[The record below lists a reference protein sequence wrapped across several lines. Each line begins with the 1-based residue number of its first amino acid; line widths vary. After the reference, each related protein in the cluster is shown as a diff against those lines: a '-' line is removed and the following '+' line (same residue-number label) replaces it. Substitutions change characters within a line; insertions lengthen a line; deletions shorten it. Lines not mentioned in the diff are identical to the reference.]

1 MLSGMKLGLLFI
13 SILLV
18 AHHASAEGLDIAK
31 AALHDQLYDIAE
43 VHAQKHLE
51 ASDNKSSE
59 ALLLLVEALCQQ
71 GKDARALEILNT
83 HSNTVATAAQP
94 AWFNY
99 WQARALLNVNRFP
112 EAVATLK
119 AVSVPTSDPALT
131 DALLRLT
138 ARAKRA
144 TGDSTGALEIFASLE
159 SLSTN
164 LSTRVANIVEWA
176 LTLEA
181 NQRETQALEVLS
193 RLLKVNTPSTE
204 ISEGLLLRSRL
215 LLRQGKQDEALS
227 AYDQLAT
234 NGLFS
239 TRIRVQAY
247 TEMSDALLHLA
258 KTNEAITTAR
268 QAYSLAQ
275 EPDMR
280 RLSGFHL
287 SQLLCADITT
297 LNECALLIKTLVRE
311 FADDPM
317 AMQAHLKLA
326 DSFLRHGL
334 SSRAADEYRL
344 VLETYPASSKSDHV
358 LLGRGWALFQ
368 LKRYTE
374 ASGVFQRVAEQTTN
388 QVVKAESLFKWGD
401 ALMADGRYT
410 EAAPVFARV
419 TTEAPQ
425 SPLSPRALYQRG
437 ECLERSAQPAQAIA
451 VYQRLIAGEHHMV
464 YVGKALLR
472 LGALYVSGGDL
483 EAAIRAYTTL
493 QTNTLYKAHQSDA
506 FMGRGNVYYRL
517 FRFDAAMKDFAAA
530 GEADPSRR
538 DEALQVI
545 TRCLYAL
552 GRDKEAQ
559 ASAQTFIADFPDSS
573 RLPDMILWIGKFD
586 YNRGKYAES
595 RKMFMEYVSRWPK
608 AEWADAAVLWAARAA
623 VDDADFSSA
632 VELVARLVREYP
644 KSQRITE
651 ARLIQATALMELARF
666 SEAVL
671 LLDQIIATDP
681 ASEWA
686 EQAKLRKGDSL
697 FAMGADN
704 ADRYLKALATYREVL
719 QSPSLSPS
727 QVLQLNYKVARC
739 LEKLKRLDEAI
750 DAYYSEVVIRYQNSV
765 AQGVWYDDSAAGL
778 YVRAAFNVADLYE
791 QRGRIPS
798 AIRVLERVL
807 KTDVQ
812 GKDEIRA
819 RIERLRKK

>member
-13 SILLV
+13 SILLL
-18 AHHASAEGLDIAK
+18 ALHASAEGLDIAK

-43 VHAQKHLE
+43 LHAQKQLD
-51 ASDNKSSE
+51 ASNNKSSE

-71 GKDARALEILNT
+71 GKDQRALEVLNL
-83 HSNTVATAAQP
+83 HSNTVVQAEQP

-99 WQARALLNVNRFP
+99 WQARALLNVNRAP

-119 AVSVPTSDPALT
+119 AVTLPTSDPALT

-144 TGDSTGALEIFASLE
+144 NGDPTGALEVFATLE

-181 NQRETQALEVLS
+181 SQRENQALEVLS
-193 RLLKVNTPSTE
+193 RLLKVNTPTPE
-204 ISEGLLLRSRL
+204 VSEGLLLRSRL
-215 LLRQGKQDEALS
+215 LLRQGKQDEALF

-234 NGLFS
+234 NRLYAA
-239 TRIRVQAY
+239 RIRVQAF
-247 TEMSDALLHLA
+247 TEMSEALLHLA

-280 RLSGFHL
+280 KLSGFHL

-311 FADDPM
+311 FADDPL

-326 DSFLRHGL
+326 DAFLRYGL
-334 SSRAADEYRL
+334 SSRAAEEYRL
-344 VLETYPASSKSDHV
+344 VLETYPASSTSDHV

-401 ALMADGRYT
+401 ALMADGRYA

-419 TTEAPQ
+419 TNEAPL

-437 ECLERSAQPAQAIA
+437 ECLERSAQPALAIA
-451 VYQRLIAGEHHMV
+451 VYQKLIASETGNG
-464 YVGKALLR
+464 YIGKALLR
-472 LGALYVSGGDL
+472 LGALYVSGADL
-483 EAAIRAYTTL
+483 DAAIRTYTTI
-493 QTNTLYKAHQSDA
+493 QTNILFKAYHCDA

-530 GEADPSRR
+530 GEAQPTRR

-559 ASAQTFIADFPDSS
+559 ASAQTFITDFPDSP

-608 AEWADAAVLWAARAA
+608 AEWADAALLWAARAA

-651 ARLIQATALMELARF
+651 ARLIQTTALMELARF

-681 ASEWA
+681 TSEWA
-686 EQAKLRKGDSL
+686 EQARLRKGDSL

-727 QVLQLNYKVARC
+727 QTLQLHYKVARC

-765 AQGVWYDDSAAGL
+765 SQGVWYDDSAAGL

-791 QRGRIPS
+791 QRGRIHS
-798 AIRVLERVL
+798 AIKVLERVL

-812 GKDEIRA
+812 GKDEVRA

>member
-1 MLSGMKLGLLFI
+1 MKFGLLFI
-13 SILLV
+13 SLLL
-18 AHHASAEGLDIAK
+18 ATSLYSAEGLDIAK

-43 VHAQKHLE
+43 VHAKKQLE
-51 ASDNKSSE
+51 ASDGKSTE
-59 ALLLLVEALCQQ
+59 ALALLVEALCQQ
-71 GKDARALEILNT
+71 GQDKRALEVLGQY
-83 HSNTVATAAQP
+83 SNTVARAEQP
-94 AWFNY
+94 AWFSY
-99 WQARALLNVNRFP
+99 WKARALLNVNQFSD
-112 EAVATLK
+112 AVLTLQQ
-119 AVSVPTSDPALT
+119 APLPTADPALA

-144 TGDSTGALEIFASLE
+144 TGDVVGALEIFASIE

-164 LSTRVANIVEWA
+164 ISTRVSNIVEWA
-176 LTLEA
+176 LTLESA
-181 NQRETQALEVLS
+181 QRESQALEVLS
-193 RLLKVNTPSTE
+193 RLLKMNSPATE
-204 ISEGLLLRSRL
+204 VSEGLLLRSRL
-215 LLRQGKQDEALS
+215 LLRQGKQEEALT

-234 NGLFS
+234 NQLFS
-239 TRIRVQAY
+239 SRIRVQAL
-247 TEMSDALLHLA
+247 TEMSDIVLRQA
-258 KTNEAITTAR
+258 KTNEAIATAR

-280 RLSGFHL
+280 RLAGFHL
-287 SQLLCADITT
+287 SNLLCADIST

-311 FADDPM
+311 FPDDPL

-326 DSFLRHGL
+326 DSFLRYRL
-334 SSRAADEYRL
+334 ASRAADEYRL

-388 QVVKAESLFKWGD
+388 QIVKAESLFKWGD
-401 ALMADGRYT
+401 ALMADGRYAD
-410 EAAPVFARV
+410 AAPVFARV
-419 TTEAPQ
+419 TAETPR

-437 ECLERSAQPAQAIA
+437 ECLERSGQPTLAIA
-451 VYQRLIAGEHHMV
+451 AYQKLISEAPQNTH
-464 YVGKALLR
+464 VGKALLR
-472 LGALYVSGGDL
+472 LGALYVSNGDL
-483 EAAIRAYTTL
+483 DAAIRAYTSI
-493 QTNTLYKAHQSDA
+493 QTNAILKANQCDA
-506 FMGRGNVYYRL
+506 YMGRGNVYYRL

-530 GEADPSRR
+530 GQADATRR

-559 ASAQTFIADFPDSS
+559 ASAQTFITEFPESS

-586 YNRGKYAES
+586 FNRGKYAEA
-595 RKMFMEYVSRWPK
+595 RKMFMEYVSRWPT
-608 AEWADAAVLWAARAA
+608 AEWADAALLWAARAA

-644 KSQRITE
+644 KSQRIME
-651 ARLIQATALMELARF
+651 ARLIQTNALMELARF
-666 SEAVL
+666 SEAIL

-681 ASEWA
+681 SGEWA

-704 ADRYLKALATYREVL
+704 PDRYLKALATFREVL
-719 QSPSLSPS
+719 QSPSLSAS
-727 QVLQLNYKVARC
+727 QILQLNYKVARC
-739 LEKLKRLDEAI
+739 LEKLKRIDEAI
-750 DAYYSEVVIRYQNSV
+750 DAYYSDVVIRYQNGI

-778 YVRAAFNVADLYE
+778 YLRAAFNVSDLYE
-791 QRGRIPS
+791 QKGRVHS
-798 AIRVLERVL
+798 AIKVLERVL

-812 GKDEIRA
+812 GKDEIHA